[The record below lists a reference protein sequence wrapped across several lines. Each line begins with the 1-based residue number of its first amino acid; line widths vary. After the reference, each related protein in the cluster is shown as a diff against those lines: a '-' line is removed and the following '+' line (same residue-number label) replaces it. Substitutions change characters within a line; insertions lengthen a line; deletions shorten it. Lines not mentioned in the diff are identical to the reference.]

1 MKKNKIVA
9 LIVVGIILLQI
20 VIPSLSDID
29 WNVVFAEEINTW
41 DISQNGDGSVMA
53 TLSDDGTLTI
63 SGNGEMKFWNSSY
76 VVAWDSNRKNIKNVI
91 INNGVTSIGNFAFH
105 GCENLINI
113 TIPDSV
119 TSIGL
124 CAFEYCSSLTN
135 ITIPN
140 SVTSIGKGAFS
151 NCTSLTSI
159 NVDSNNEKYM
169 SDKGVLYTKD
179 KKSLIQYPCK
189 KEGTEYIILQGV
201 TSIGYGAFSNCTSLT
216 SITIPNGVT
225 SIGNFAFCRC
235 TNLTNITVPNSV
247 TSIGWYAFYCCTY
260 LTNITIPNSVTS
272 IGDSAFKDCTSL
284 TSITIPNS
292 VTSICGYAFEFCSSL
307 TSITIPNSVT
317 SIGDSAFKDCT
328 SLTSITIPNSVTSIG
343 NDVFNG
349 CISLTSINVDSNN
362 EKYMSDN
369 GVLYTKDK
377 KILIKYPGKKEGTEY
392 LILQGVESIEDY
404 AFYRCTSLTNIT
416 IPNSVTSIGQEV
428 FSDCR
433 RLTNITIPNSV
444 TSIGSNAFEYC
455 RSLTN
460 IVIPSSVTSI
470 GYLAFYDC
478 ESLTSINVDSNNEK
492 YMSDNGVLYTKDKK
506 TLIKYPSKK
515 DGTKYIIMQGVAS
528 IGDYAFEYC
537 RSLTSITIPNSV
549 TSIGKHA
556 FEDCRS
562 LTNITIP
569 NNVTSIGD
577 YAFNKCDSLSV
588 LCKSNSYAEQYA
600 KENNI
605 KYVIDDSVPTIK
617 NVTGNPIQW
626 IKNKVTL
633 TVNAEDSL
641 SGLATEAYSFDNG
654 QTWQKENAKT
664 YTENIQGVIIKV
676 RDAVGNVATSSVINI
691 NKIDNQAPT
700 IKSITGNPTQ
710 WTKDK
715 VTLTV
720 NAEDSLS
727 GLATEAYSFDNGQTW
742 QKENTKTYTE
752 NTQGVIIK
760 VRDAVGN
767 VATSSV
773 ININKMDNQA
783 PTIKNVTG
791 NPTQWTKNKVIL
803 TVNAEDSLS
812 GLATEA
818 YSFDNGKTWQKENTK
833 TYMENTQGV
842 IVKVRDTLGN
852 VATSSVININKID
865 NQAPTIKNVTGNEKW
880 TKDKVILTVNAEDN
894 LSGLATE
901 AYSFDNGQTWQ
912 KENAKTYTE
921 NTQGVIIKVRDAVG
935 NVATSSVINI
945 NKIDNQAPTIKNVTG
960 NEKWTKD
967 KVILTVNAE
976 DSLSGLATEAY
987 SFDNGQT
994 WQKENTKTYT
1004 KNTQGIIIKVRD
1016 AIGNVVTYK
1025 TIDIN
1030 NILKIE
1036 IGDYEKIT
1044 KDNNEYLTKIEANTT
1059 IAQLKEKI
1067 KTNGTIK
1074 VLKDNNEITD
1084 TNTLVGTGMQI
1095 QIETEKY
1102 IAIVKADLNGD
1113 GKIGLSDLSNI
1124 KFSLIG
1130 KKQLSTEA
1138 QMAGDING
1146 DGKVSLSD
1154 MVKLKM
1160 YLLGKVNI

>member
-1 MKKNKIVA
+1 MY
-9 LIVVGIILLQI
+9 
-20 VIPSLSDID
+20 
-29 WNVVFAEEINTW
+29 VF
-41 DISQNGDGSVMA
+41 D
-53 TLSDDGTLTI
+53 
-63 SGNGEMKFWNSSY
+63 
-76 VVAWDSNRKNIKNVI
+76 
-91 INNGVTSIGNFAFH
+91 
-105 GCENLINI
+105 
-113 TIPDSV
+113 
-119 TSIGL
+119 
-124 CAFEYCSSLTN
+124 
-135 ITIPN
+135 
-140 SVTSIGKGAFS
+140 
-151 NCTSLTSI
+151 NCTSLTGIS
-159 NVDSNNEKYM
+159 VGSDNEKYM

-179 KKSLIQYPCK
+179 KKSLIKYPCK
-189 KEGTEYIILQGV
+189 KEATEYIILQGV
-201 TSIGYGAFSNCTSLT
+201 TSIENRAFWNCINLTNLIIPNGVTSISDYMFKACISLT
-216 SITIPNGVT
+216 NITIPSSVT
-225 SIGNFAFCRC
+225 SIGNFAFENC
-235 TNLTNITVPNSV
+235 TSLTNITIPNSV
-247 TSIGWYAFYCCTY
+247 TSIGNSAFDNCTS

-272 IGDSAFKDCTSL
+272 IGDSAFCSCKSL
-284 TSITIPNS
+284 TNIIIPN
-292 VTSICGYAFEFCSSL
+292 G
-307 TSITIPNSVT
+307 VT
-317 SIGDSAFKDCT
+317 SIGNYMFRGCT

-343 NDVFNG
+343 NSAF
-349 CISLTSINVDSNN
+349 
-362 EKYMSDN
+362 DN
-369 GVLYTKDK
+369 
-377 KILIKYPGKKEGTEY
+377 
-392 LILQGVESIEDY
+392 
-404 AFYRCTSLTNIT
+404 CTSLTNIT
-416 IPNSVTSIGQEV
+416 IPNSVTSIGNDV
-428 FSDCR
+428 FWNCIS
-433 RLTNITIPNSV
+433 LTNIT
-444 TSIGSNAFEYC
+444 
-455 RSLTN
+455 
-460 IVIPSSVTSI
+460 IPSSVTSI
-470 GYLAFYDC
+470 GNFTFYECKSLTNITIPSSVTSIGNSAFRSC
-478 ESLTSINVDSNNEK
+478 TSLTSIKVDSNNEQ

-506 TLIKYPSKK
+506 NLIQYPCKK
-515 DGTKYIIMQGVAS
+515 EDTEYIPLKEVTN
-528 IGDYAFEYC
+528 IGDDAFDRC
-537 RSLTSITIPNSV
+537 TNLTNITIPNGV
-549 TSIGKHA
+549 TSIGKYA
-556 FEDCRS
+556 FEGCSS
-562 LTNITIP
+562 LTSITIP
-569 NNVTSIGD
+569 NNVTSIG
-577 YAFNKCDSLSV
+577 YRAFYGCMSLTI
-588 LCKSNSYAEQYA
+588 LCKNNSYVEQYT

-605 KYVIDDSVPTIK
+605 KYVIDGTVPTIK
-617 NVTGNPIQW
+617 NITGNPIQW

-633 TVNAEDSL
+633 IVNAEDNL

-654 QTWQKENAKT
+654 QTWQKENTKT
-664 YTENIQGVIIKV
+664 YTKNIQGVIIKV
-676 RDAVGNVATSSVINI
+676 RDAVGNVATQEVGTIKIDNQAPIIKNVTGNEKWTKDKVTLTINAEDNLSGLATEAYSFDNGQTWQKENTKTYTENTQGVIVKVRDTLGNVAISSVINI
-691 NKIDNQAPT
+691 NKIDNQLPT
-700 IKSITGNPTQ
+700 IKNITGNPTQ

-742 QKENTKTYTE
+742 QKENAKTYTE

-833 TYMENTQGV
+833 TYTENTQGV

-880 TKDKVILTVNAEDN
+880 TKDKVTLTVNAEDS

-945 NKIDNQAPTIKNVTG
+945 NKIDNQLPTIKNITG
-960 NEKWTKD
+960 NPTQWTKD
-967 KVILTVNAE
+967 KVTLTVNAE

-1004 KNTQGIIIKVRD
+1004 ENTQGIIIKVRD
-1016 AIGNVVTYK
+1016 AVGNVATYK

-1036 IGDYEKIT
+1036 ISNYEKIT

-1074 VLKDNNEITD
+1074 VLKGNNEITD
-1084 TNTLVGTGMQI
+1084 TNTFVGTGMQI
-1095 QIETEKY
+1095 QIETERY

>member
-9 LIVVGIILLQI
+9 LIVLEIILLQI
-20 VIPSLSDID
+20 VIPSLADID
-29 WNVVFAEEINTW
+29 WNVVFAEETNTW

-63 SGNGEMKFWNSSY
+63 SGNGEMKDWRNSSDG
-76 VVAWDSNRKNIKNVI
+76 AWYDNREIKNVI
-91 INNGVTSIGNFAFH
+91 INNGVTSIGKFAFSY
-105 GCENLINI
+105 CSNLI
-113 TIPDSV
+113 S
-119 TSIGL
+119 
-124 CAFEYCSSLTN
+124 

-140 SVTSIGKGAFS
+140 SVTSIGSFAFCR
-151 NCTSLTSI
+151 CTSLTSITIPNSVTSIGNYAFEYCSNLTSI

-201 TSIGYGAFSNCTSLT
+201 TSIGKGAFSNCTSLT
-216 SITIPNGVT
+216 SITIPNSVT
-225 SIGNFAFCRC
+225 SIGGYAFEFCSS
-235 TNLTNITVPNSV
+235 LTSITIPNSV

-272 IGDSAFKDCTSL
+272 IGDSAFKDCRSL

-292 VTSICGYAFEFCSSL
+292 VTSIGDSAFKDCRSLISITIPNSVTSIGGYAFEFCSSL

-444 TSIGSNAFEYC
+444 TSIGSNAFGYC

-470 GYLAFYDC
+470 GDHAFYDC

-742 QKENTKTYTE
+742 QKENAKTYTE
-752 NTQGVIIK
+752 NIQGVIIK

-773 ININKMDNQA
+773 INIK
-783 PTIKNVTG
+783 
-791 NPTQWTKNKVIL
+791 
-803 TVNAEDSLS
+803 
-812 GLATEA
+812 
-818 YSFDNGKTWQKENTK
+818 
-833 TYMENTQGV
+833 
-842 IVKVRDTLGN
+842 
-852 VATSSVININKID
+852 KID

-880 TKDKVILTVNAEDN
+880 TKDKVTLTI
-894 LSGLATE
+894 S
-901 AYSFDNGQTWQ
+901 
-912 KENAKTYTE
+912 
-921 NTQGVIIKVRDAVG
+921 
-935 NVATSSVINI
+935 
-945 NKIDNQAPTIKNVTG
+945 
-960 NEKWTKD
+960 
-967 KVILTVNAE
+967 AE

-1004 KNTQGIIIKVRD
+1004 ENTQGIIIKVRD
-1016 AIGNVVTYK
+1016 AVGNVATYK

-1036 IGDYEKIT
+1036 ISNYEKIT

-1074 VLKDNNEITD
+1074 VLKGNNEITD

-1095 QIETEKY
+1095 QIETERY